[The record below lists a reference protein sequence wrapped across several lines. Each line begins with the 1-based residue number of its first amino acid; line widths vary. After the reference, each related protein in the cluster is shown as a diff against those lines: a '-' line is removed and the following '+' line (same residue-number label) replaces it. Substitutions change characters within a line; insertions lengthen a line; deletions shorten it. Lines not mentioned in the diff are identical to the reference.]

1 MRLVALHLLSRKY
14 TMNED
19 YYILPN
25 FSEPVTISSVPF
37 RGSIDIYEEIASGKR
52 LDSANQMEPIEL
64 QQTDTRYPGKSEFY
78 LDLQSLD
85 TNNKQ
90 SKSVDIGKPSL
101 HQNRPLPDLPSDC
114 YDSSKSPKTSCKS
127 KFKCT
132 RIIFA
137 VLGFQTVVI
146 ITLVLRLSTL
156 KSKTPK
162 AVTATTS
169 VENTTSTYN
178 ETDST
183 VSSMMTYSTTK
194 TKGKDNITL
203 PNNGTKKAAH
213 LTLWLIN
220 ATTKSTPLKKKETP
234 RRPKV
239 INSTEGTNSINYSRN

>member
-14 TMNED
+14 TMNNED

-25 FSEPVTISSVPF
+25 LSEPVTISSVPF

-52 LDSANQMEPIEL
+52 LDSANKIMEPNEL
-64 QQTDTRYPGKSEFY
+64 KKTDRSNPEQSEFY

-90 SKSVDIGKPSL
+90 SKSIDMRKPSL

-146 ITLVLRLSTL
+146 ITLVLRLSIL
-156 KSKTPK
+156 KSKTQK

-169 VENTTSTYN
+169 VENITSTYN
-178 ETDST
+178 ETVST
-183 VSSMMTYSTTK
+183 VSSMITYSTTK

-203 PNNGTKKAAH
+203 PNNGTTKAAH

-220 ATTKSTPLKKKETP
+220 ATTKSTPPKKIETP
-234 RRPKV
+234 RRP
-239 INSTEGTNSINYSRN
+239 